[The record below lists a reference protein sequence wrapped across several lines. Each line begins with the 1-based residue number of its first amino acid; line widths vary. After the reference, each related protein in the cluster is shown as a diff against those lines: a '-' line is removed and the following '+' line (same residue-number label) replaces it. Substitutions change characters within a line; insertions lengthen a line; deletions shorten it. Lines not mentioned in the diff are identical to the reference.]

1 MRVGG
6 WAWRR
11 RGCHCWAGESELPDH
26 DSNAEQGTRSA
37 RAPSSSR
44 RRRLAWRSRGPHGS
58 CIDIEERD
66 PIGLLGA
73 GDQSWD
79 LVGKPGQDSGT
90 DLVELLDVT
99 VSEGSQVG
107 AQRRGRPA
115 ASRQRR
121 LGDRRGAHAGPGHQ
135 HRPGHRSTQP
145 DPGPSDSALC
155 RYRHKA
161 DYAEVLVMPSRR
173 QTVGLGGDRPA
184 EVGIIRGLRGRPR
197 VGRWAGSDRGGCRWV
212 WCVRSRALSARS
224 ACR

>member
-1 MRVGG
+1 VLQENGTCLWFRFPPHEGHLVDATLPQAPCCFSPDPPMRVGG

-99 VSEGSQVG
+99 VSEGSSSGCPASRAPGPLRRSAPCRHYG
-107 AQRRGRPA
+107 AGRDHRWSPRRPA
-115 ASRQRR
+115 QLAV
-121 LGDRRGAHAGPGHQ
+121 L
-135 HRPGHRSTQP
+135 STP
-145 DPGPSDSALC
+145 IAASDSA
-155 RYRHKA
+155 
-161 DYAEVLVMPSRR
+161 
-173 QTVGLGGDRPA
+173 
-184 EVGIIRGLRGRPR
+184 
-197 VGRWAGSDRGGCRWV
+197 
-212 WCVRSRALSARS
+212 
-224 ACR
+224 

>member
-1 MRVGG
+1 VLQENGTCLWFRFPPHEGHLVDATLPQAPCCFSPDPPMRVGG

-161 DYAEVLVMPSRR
+161 DYAEVLVMPMS
-173 QTVGLGGDRPA
+173 TPDRWS
-184 EVGIIRGLRGRPR
+184 GR
-197 VGRWAGSDRGGCRWV
+197 
-212 WCVRSRALSARS
+212 
-224 ACR
+224 